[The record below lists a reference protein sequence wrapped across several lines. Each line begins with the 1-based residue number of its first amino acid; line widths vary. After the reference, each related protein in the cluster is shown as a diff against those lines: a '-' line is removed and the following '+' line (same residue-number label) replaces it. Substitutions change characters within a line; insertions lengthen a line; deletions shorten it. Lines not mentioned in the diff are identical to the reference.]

1 MSLQETSAQ
10 QVGGAAVLATR
21 ARERR
26 RSIVAQLRL
35 LPVYVLLAIGG
46 AFAFVP
52 FLWMVSTSLKSQE
65 QLFVF
70 PPTWI
75 PDPIRLSNYLEAWN
89 SLPFSAMLMNTI
101 FVTALAMVGELS
113 SASLVAYGFARFQ
126 FPFRNALFLL
136 MLSTMMLPWVVT
148 LIPSFIIWR
157 NLGQINTFDP
167 LTVGSL
173 FAWGPFYIFLL
184 RQFFLTVSKEIEEAA
199 IVDGASSMQ
208 IFWSVMLPLVKP
220 VLLAVGV
227 LSFQGN
233 WNNFRGAL
241 IYLQQ
246 PIERFTMPLGLQ
258 FFQASIGT
266 EAPRWH
272 YMMAMSGLMALPVLV
287 LFFLAQRQ
295 FIEGIQLGG
304 VKG

>member
-1 MSLQETSAQ
+1 MTGRA
-10 QVGGAAVLATR
+10 AAVEGVGPRPAGFLGRR
-21 ARERR
+21 ARKALR
-26 RSIVAQLRL
+26 VA
-35 LPVYVLLAIGG
+35 PAYILLAIGG
-46 AFAFVP
+46 VFALVP
-52 FLWMVSTSLKSQE
+52 FIWMLSTSLKTRE

-70 PPTWI
+70 PPEWI
-75 PDPIRLSNYLEAWN
+75 PDPIVWQNYVQAWLA
-89 SLPFSAMLMNTI
+89 LPFTNMLINSI
-101 FVTALAMVGELS
+101 FVTVLAMVGELA
-113 SASLVAYGFARFQ
+113 SAALVAYGFARFQ
-126 FPFRNALFLL
+126 FPGRNVLFLL

-148 LIPSFIIWR
+148 LIPGFLIWR
-157 NLGQINTFDP
+157 TLELVNTYDP
-167 LTVGSL
+167 LTIGAL

-184 RQFFLTVSKEIEEAA
+184 RQFFLTVSREIEEAA
-199 IVDGASSMQ
+199 IVDGANPIQ
-208 IFWSVMLPLVKP
+208 VFWHVMLPLVKP
-220 VLLAVGV
+220 VLLAVAV

-233 WNNFRGAL
+233 WNNFRLAL

-258 FFQASIGT
+258 FFQAQLTAG

-272 YMMAMSGLMALPVLV
+272 YMMAMSALMAFPILV

>member
-1 MSLQETSAQ
+1 MTVQETSAQ
-10 QVGGAAVLATR
+10 QVGGAAVLTTE
-21 ARERR
+21 ARQRR
-26 RSIVAQLRL
+26 RKVRDQLRL
-35 LPVYVLLAIGG
+35 VPVYLLLALGSV
-46 AFAFVP
+46 FALVP
-52 FLWMVSTSLKSQE
+52 FIWMVSTSLKSQQ

-70 PPTWI
+70 PPAWI
-75 PDPIRLSNYLEAWN
+75 PDPIRIANYAEAWN
-89 SLPFSAMLMNTI
+89 ALPFSAMLMNTI
-101 FVTALAMVGELS
+101 FVTALAMFGELA
-113 SASLVAYGFARFQ
+113 SASLVAYGFARFS
-126 FPFRNALFLL
+126 FPFRNGLFVL
-136 MLSTMMLPWVVT
+136 MLTTMMLPWVVT

-157 NLGQINTFDP
+157 NLGQINTYDP
-167 LTVGSL
+167 LTVGAL

-184 RQFFLTVSKEIEEAA
+184 RQFFLTVSREIEEAA

-208 IFWSVMLPLVKP
+208 IFWHVMLPLVKP

-272 YMMAMSGLMALPVLV
+272 YMMAMSGLMALPILV

>member
-1 MSLQETSAQ
+1 MTGRAAAVESVESRRTGFMRRRAVRKTLSVAPAYILLA
-10 QVGGAAVLATR
+10 VGGV
-21 ARERR
+21 
-26 RSIVAQLRL
+26 
-35 LPVYVLLAIGG
+35 
-46 AFAFVP
+46 FALVP
-52 FLWMVSTSLKSQE
+52 FIWMVSTSLKTRE

-70 PPTWI
+70 PPEWI
-75 PDPIRLSNYLEAWN
+75 PNPVVWQNYVQAWVA
-89 SLPFSAMLMNTI
+89 LPFTNMLINSI
-101 FVTALAMVGELS
+101 FVTVLAMFGELA
-113 SASLVAYGFARFQ
+113 SAALVAYGFARFR
-126 FPFRNALFLL
+126 FPLRNFLFLL

-148 LIPSFIIWR
+148 LIPGFLIWR
-157 NLGQINTFDP
+157 TLELVNTYDP
-167 LTVGSL
+167 LTIGAL

-199 IVDGASSMQ
+199 IVDGANPMQ
-208 IFWSVMLPLVKP
+208 IFWHVMLPLVKP
-220 VLLAVGV
+220 VLLAVAV

-233 WNNFRGAL
+233 WNNFRLAL

-258 FFQASIGT
+258 FFQAQLTAG

-272 YMMAMSGLMALPVLV
+272 YMMAMSGLMALPILV

>member
-1 MSLQETSAQ
+1 MTGRA
-10 QVGGAAVLATR
+10 AAVEGVEPRPTAFMKRRPLRKTLSLAP
-21 ARERR
+21 AY
-26 RSIVAQLRL
+26 I
-35 LPVYVLLAIGG
+35 LLAIGG
-46 AFAFVP
+46 VFALVP
-52 FLWMVSTSLKSQE
+52 FIWMVSTSLKTRE

-70 PPTWI
+70 PPAWI
-75 PDPIRLSNYLEAWN
+75 PNPVVWQNYIQAWVA
-89 SLPFSAMLMNTI
+89 LPFTNMMINSI
-101 FVTALAMVGELS
+101 FVTVLAMFGELA
-113 SASLVAYGFARFQ
+113 SAALVAYGFARFQ
-126 FPFRNALFLL
+126 FPFRNFLFLL

-148 LIPSFIIWR
+148 LIPGFLIWR
-157 NLGQINTFDP
+157 TLELVNTYDP
-167 LTVGSL
+167 LTIGAL

-199 IVDGASSMQ
+199 IVDGANPMQ
-208 IFWSVMLPLVKP
+208 IFWHVMLPLVKP
-220 VLLAVGV
+220 VLLAVAV

-233 WNNFRGAL
+233 WNNFRLAL

-258 FFQASIGT
+258 FFQAQLTAG

-272 YMMAMSGLMALPVLV
+272 YMMAMSGLMALPILV